1 MSDLIPPLLDR
12 YLLFFA
18 IEPFWAV
25 LVAVIVLVVAFV
37 LLRMALRLFI
47 FFLLLL
53 VLALIASYFFLG
65 EEETDNVIRQG
76 AGHTVDMVEE
86 QLKQE

>member
-25 LVAVIVLVVAFV
+25 LVAVVVLVIAFV

>member
-25 LVAVIVLVVAFV
+25 LVAVIVLVIAFV

-47 FFLLLL
+47 FFLILL

-65 EEETDNVIRQG
+65 EEEADNVIRQG
-76 AGHTVDMVEE
+76 AGHTVEMLEE